1 MIFPVNSIHAN
12 ALSEEDGERRGGCRN
27 NRVNSYMKLEEMVGG
42 YPR

>member
-12 ALSEEDGERRGGCRN
+12 ALSEEDGERREDVETT
-27 NRVNSYMKLEEMVGG
+27 RVNSYMKLEEMVGG